1 MTETNTMNTCSEREW
16 NDCESNRMNTC
27 SEWEW
32 NDCESNRMNTCSEWE
47 WNDCES
53 NGNLKGNGMTVTVMA
68 FLKGP

>member
-1 MTETNTMNTCSEREW
+1 MTETNTMNTCSER
-16 NDCESNRMNTC
+16 
-27 SEWEW
+27 EW